1 MIGALLVWL
10 LAGLPGVFLGALL
23 GWAAAGLYRRRRA
36 SRRRRA
42 FAEQLPDAL
51 QLIVGSLKAGFSLP
65 QAVDAV
71 SRELPPGAL
80 TTEFGR
86 VIAETRIGADISDAL
101 ERTADR
107 IGNEDLAWAVMA
119 VRIQRDTG
127 GNLAEILQTTVDTLR
142 ERARL
147 RGHVRALSAEG
158 RLSAYI
164 LIGLPIVTAAWM
176 FLVRREYLSVLWTT
190 PTGLTL
196 LLGAVVLMVIGSF
209 WMSRWVKVE
218 V

>member
-1 MIGALLVWL
+1 MQ
-10 LAGLPGVFLGALL
+10 
-23 GWAAAGLYRRRRA
+23 
-36 SRRRRA
+36 A
-42 FAEQLPDAL
+42 F
-51 QLIVGSLKAGFSLP
+51 
-65 QAVDAV
+65 DAV
-71 SRELPPGAL
+71 SRELPPGPL

-101 ERTADR
+101 ERVADR

-127 GNLAEILQTTVDTLR
+127 GNLAEILLTTVETLR

-164 LIGLPIVTAAWM
+164 LIGLPIVTGVWM
-176 FLVRREYLSVLWTT
+176 YLTRREYLSVLWTT
-190 PTGLTL
+190 STGLML
-196 LLGAVVLMVIGSF
+196 LVGAVVLVIVGSF
-209 WMSRWVKVE
+209 WMSRWVRVE